1 MTRAVQTESVKA
13 GGAPAAPPNI
23 PGADLPQTVPPPEAL
38 PLDRRR
44 LLTAFAVTPLLAGF
58 YPAIFLAEPSIMPLG
73 LLLGVVMALGRLY
86 HEGEMVA
93 ARACGYGGVRAW
105 LPVTVLALPVVVL
118 SAWLNLQFSP
128 QAAARRAVLTAEA
141 VRQGLAVPFEVGR
154 FRSFDGGRTV
164 VYARS
169 ADALGELQRVF
180 IKQTQSESVVT
191 TVAQRARRE
200 LGPDGLSQTIVLLDG
215 ERVEGIPGSRRYR
228 ILRFRELSV
237 PLAAPMMEVRRA
249 RVDERPSSSLLRST
263 DLREQAE
270 LQWRLGFPL
279 MVLIAAACAVPLG
292 RLRPRQ
298 GRYERVWRAVLLF
311 VIYGQLAVVPRSNQ
325 LRAATPAVLGLWW
338 VHALFLALA
347 LWLVWGQEWQ
357 SRRVRT

>member
-1 MTRAVQTESVKA
+1 LQILQRYFFREMALNFLGVTGALAAVLFIYQLGAVLARAAQFQYPRGLVLELFA
-13 GGAPAAPPNI
+13 LGAAENF
-23 PGADLPQTVPPPEAL
+23 AL
-38 PLDRRR
+38 
-44 LLTAFAVTPLLAGF
+44 LL
-58 YPAIFLAEPSIMPLG
+58 PLG

-93 ARACGYGGVRAW
+93 ARACGYGGLRAW
-105 LPVTVLALPVVVL
+105 LPVLVLTLPIVVL
-118 SAWLNLQFSP
+118 SAWLNLRFSP

-141 VRQGLAVPFEVGR
+141 VREGLAVPFEVGR

-169 ADALGELQRVF
+169 ADATGELQRVF

-200 LGPDGLSQTIVLLDG
+200 IGPDGLSQTIVLLDG

-237 PLAAPMMEVRRA
+237 PLAAPMMEVRHA
-249 RVDERPSSSLLRST
+249 RVDERPSSSLLGST
-263 DLREQAE
+263 DLRDQAE

-279 MVLIAAACAVPLG
+279 MVLSAAACAVPLG

-298 GRYERVWRAVLLF
+298 GRYERVWRAVFLF
-311 VIYGQLAVVPRSNQ
+311 VIYGQLAI
-325 LRAATPAVLGLWW
+325 AARTWFERGTTPAVLGLWW

-347 LWLVWGQEWQ
+347 LWLVWGQEWR
-357 SRRVRT
+357 SRRARA